1 MRRFTMPAVALVAL
15 LVGVVVGANVATADQ
30 PDPLFAAL
38 SGFNEGNATA
48 NRGAGDPDGWG
59 AADITIDGTTLCYG
73 LTVANISTPI
83 NAHIHAGRKSE
94 NGGPV
99 VQLTWPSTGDPGA
112 TSGCVEI
119 SPALAH
125 AIATHPRDYYVNVHT
140 GDFPGG
146 AVRGQLFRRSK

>member
-1 MRRFTMPAVALVAL
+1 MLLTVVVAMTA
-15 LVGVVVGANVATADQ
+15 GVVLGATFATADQ
-30 PDPLFAAL
+30 PDPLFASL
-38 SGFNEGNATA
+38 SGFNEGTATA

-83 NAHIHAGRKSE
+83 NAHIHVGRKSQ
-94 NGGPV
+94 NGSPV
-99 VQLTWPSTGDPGA
+99 VQLTWPATGDPGA
-112 TSGCVEI
+112 TSGCVQI

-125 AIATHPRDYYVNVHT
+125 ELSTHPHDYYVNVHT

-146 AVRGQLFRRSK
+146 AVRGQLFVRQPS